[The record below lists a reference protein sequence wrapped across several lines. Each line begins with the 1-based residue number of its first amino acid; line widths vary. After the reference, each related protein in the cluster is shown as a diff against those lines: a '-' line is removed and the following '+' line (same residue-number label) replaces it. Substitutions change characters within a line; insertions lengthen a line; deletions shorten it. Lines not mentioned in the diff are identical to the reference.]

1 MIILYFK
8 PMDQIWRYGDVFLY
22 SYFFSPYM
30 LDFIYL
36 IGGIFVIIIS
46 ANWLVDGASSLAR
59 KFGISDIVVGLT
71 IVAFGTSA
79 PELTVNIFSAIKGST
94 DIAIGNVL
102 GSNIS
107 NILLILGITCIVNPV
122 EILSNTKWKEIPLS
136 LLAVIVIGLMS
147 NDLFLDNSSSGNL
160 ISRADGLVLLCFM
173 VIFMVYTFEMAKRQ
187 SQDFPV
193 DTISPKTDKVFPV
206 WKVLLFISL
215 GVAGLFLGGKYLVE
229 GAVSI
234 AKILGMSEKVIG
246 LTIIAIGTSLPE
258 LATSVV
264 AAYKKNAD
272 IAVGNIVG
280 SNIFNIFFVLGTTSV
295 IRPLPFDVSINFDI
309 MVAIIASLLL
319 FLTTITFKAKRID
332 RIEGVIFLMI
342 YTGYITYSII
352 K

>member
-1 MIILYFK
+1 
-8 PMDQIWRYGDVFLY
+8 
-22 SYFFSPYM
+22 M

-79 PELTVNIFSAIKGST
+79 PELTVNIFSALKGST

-122 EILSNTKWKEIPLS
+122 EILTNTKWKEIPLS
-136 LLAVIVIGLMS
+136 LLAVIVIGIMS
-147 NDLFLDNSSSGNL
+147 NDLFIDNSSSGNL
-160 ISRADGLVLLCFM
+160 ISRADGLILLCFM
-173 VIFMVYTFEMAKRQ
+173 AIFMVYTFEMAKRQ
-187 SQDFPV
+187 SKDFPV
-193 DTISPKTDKVFPV
+193 DKISTGNAKVFPV
-206 WKVLLFISL
+206 WKALLFISL
-215 GVAGLFLGGKYLVE
+215 GITGLFLGGKYLVE

-332 RIEGVIFLMI
+332 RIEGVFFLVI
-342 YTGYITYSII
+342 YTSYIAYSIM

>member
-1 MIILYFK
+1 
-8 PMDQIWRYGDVFLY
+8 
-22 SYFFSPYM
+22 M

-122 EILSNTKWKEIPLS
+122 EILTNTKWKEIPLS
-136 LLAVIVIGLMS
+136 LLAVIVIGIMS
-147 NDLFLDNSSSGNL
+147 NDLFIDNSSSGNL

-173 VIFMVYTFEMAKRQ
+173 AIFMVYTFEMAKRQ

-193 DTISPKTDKVFPV
+193 DAISPSKTEKVIPV
-206 WKVLLFISL
+206 WKALLFIFI
-215 GVAGLFLGGKYLVE
+215 GIGGLFLGGKYLVE

-295 IRPLPFDVSINFDI
+295 IRPLPFNVSINFDI

-319 FLTTITFKAKRID
+319 FLTTVTFKAKRID
-332 RIEGVIFLMI
+332 RIEGVIFLVI

>member
-1 MIILYFK
+1 
-8 PMDQIWRYGDVFLY
+8 
-22 SYFFSPYM
+22 M

-46 ANWLVDGASSLAR
+46 ANWLVAGASSLAR

-122 EILSNTKWKEIPLS
+122 EILTNTKWKEIPLS
-136 LLAVIVIGLMS
+136 LLAVIVIGIMS
-147 NDLFLDNSSSGNL
+147 NDLFIDNSSSGNL

-173 VIFMVYTFEMAKRQ
+173 AIFMVYTFEMAKRQ

-193 DTISPKTDKVFPV
+193 DAISPSKTEKVIPV
-206 WKVLLFISL
+206 WKALLFIL
-215 GVAGLFLGGKYLVE
+215 IGIGGLFLGGKYLVE

-234 AKILGMSEKVIG
+234 AKVLGMSEKVIG

-295 IRPLPFDVSINFDI
+295 IRPLPFNVSINFDI
-309 MVAIIASLLL
+309 MVAVIASLLL
-319 FLTTITFKAKRID
+319 FLTTVTFKAKRID
-332 RIEGVIFLMI
+332 RIEGVIFLVI